1 MRGLKYQ
8 LKSVSRDKFC
18 LMTFLLPIL
27 VAVALNFMGSIDL
40 SSLGELHFGVLEN
53 DHSPQTVTW
62 LERYGPVTA
71 YQTPEELTAAI
82 KEPSTNVI
90 GVKADG
96 DSIKTAIS
104 GGELDIFQQAAATL
118 PALYEQRAET
128 ELVKVLTLE
137 RPDILESFQDIF
149 IPAVLIVA
157 MFMGCTFN
165 AMNIISEKEDGVA
178 FINEILPMTPSQY
191 IFQKVVVGFLFGSL
205 SSIVTACICFR
216 LSWQNFGLLLALI
229 VMSSFVAALIGLFI
243 GKLSEGLMTG
253 VVYIKIVMLVF
264 IAVPILCALI
274 GASGPLAF
282 ICNIVP
288 SQPAFDGIMALSAGK
303 MGTAVKNVDIL
314 TVHCIVWF
322 VLYVLISTNHKRQR
336 QRLFIVLAL
345 IPKPQVVFLDELTT
359 GLDARARRGIWKI
372 LKELKDGGLTIFLTS
387 HFMDEVEALC
397 DEICIL
403 QKGRAVFYGTVTQ
416 AKEKS
421 SCENFEDAYLK
432 LSGEGIE

>member
-1 MRGLKYQ
+1 MKGLKYQ
-8 LKSVSRDKFC
+8 IKSVLRDKFC
-18 LMTFLLPIL
+18 LLTFLLPIL

-53 DHSPQTVTW
+53 DLSPQTITW
-62 LERYGPVTA
+62 LERYGPVTT

-96 DSIKTAIS
+96 DSLRTAIA
-104 GGELDIFQQAAATL
+104 GDELEIFQQAAATL
-118 PALYEQRAET
+118 PALYEQRAEA

-191 IFQKVVVGFLFGSL
+191 ILQKVVVGFLFGSL

-229 VMSSFVAALIGLFI
+229 VLSSFVAALIGLFI
-243 GKLSEGLMTG
+243 GKLSEGLMIG
-253 VVYIKIVMLVF
+253 VVYIKIVMLLF
-264 IAVPILCALI
+264 LAVPILCALI
-274 GASGPLAF
+274 GVGGPLAV
-282 ICNIVP
+282 ICNLVP
-288 SQPAFDGIMALSAGK
+288 SQPAFDGIMALSVGN
-303 MGTAVKNVDIL
+303 MGTAVKDVGIL

-322 VLYVLISTNHKRQR
+322 ALYVLISTNHKRQ
-336 QRLFIVLAL
+336 
-345 IPKPQVVFLDELTT
+345 
-359 GLDARARRGIWKI
+359 
-372 LKELKDGGLTIFLTS
+372 
-387 HFMDEVEALC
+387 
-397 DEICIL
+397 
-403 QKGRAVFYGTVTQ
+403 VT
-416 AKEKS
+416 
-421 SCENFEDAYLK
+421 L
-432 LSGEGIE
+432 

>member
-1 MRGLKYQ
+1 MKGLTYQ
-8 LKSVSRDKFC
+8 LKSVLRDKFC

-27 VAVALNFMGSIDL
+27 VAAALNFMGSIDL
-40 SSLGELHFGVLEN
+40 STLGELHFGVLEN
-53 DHSPQTVTW
+53 DLSPQTVTW
-62 LERYGPVTA
+62 LERYGPVTV
-71 YQTPEELTAAI
+71 YGTQEELTAAV

-104 GGELDIFQQAAATL
+104 GDELDIFQQAAATL
-118 PALYEQRAET
+118 PALYEQRAEA

-137 RPDILESFQDIF
+137 RPDILERFQDIF

-178 FINEILPMTPSQY
+178 FINEILPMTPGQY

-229 VMSSFVAALIGLFI
+229 VLSSFVAALTGLFI
-243 GKLSEGLMTG
+243 GKLSEGLMIG
-253 VVYIKIVMLVF
+253 VVYIKIVMLLF
-264 IAVPILCALI
+264 LAVPILCALI
-274 GASGPLAF
+274 GPSGPLAV

-288 SQPAFDGIMALSAGK
+288 SQPAFDGIMALSAGNT
-303 MGTAVKNVDIL
+303 GTAVKDVGIL

-322 VLYVLISTNHKRQR
+322 SLYDLRGFFSGKR
-336 QRLFIVLAL
+336 
-345 IPKPQVVFLDELTT
+345 
-359 GLDARARRGIWKI
+359 
-372 LKELKDGGLTIFLTS
+372 S
-387 HFMDEVEALC
+387 
-397 DEICIL
+397 
-403 QKGRAVFYGTVTQ
+403 KG
-416 AKEKS
+416 S
-421 SCENFEDAYLK
+421 L
-432 LSGEGIE
+432 